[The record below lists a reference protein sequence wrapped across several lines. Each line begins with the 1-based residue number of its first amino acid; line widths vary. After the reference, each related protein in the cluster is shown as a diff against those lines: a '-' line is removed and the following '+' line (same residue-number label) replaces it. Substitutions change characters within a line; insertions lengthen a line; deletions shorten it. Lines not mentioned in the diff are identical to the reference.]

1 MDRSIT
7 GYHQDESH
15 DWVAELSCGHN
26 QHVRHRPPFQDRAWV
41 LHEQG
46 RAGRIGMPLSCPL
59 CDRAELPAD
68 VRLAR
73 SSPEWNERTLPDGL
87 RRPHRLTSGTWGRIV
102 LREGCLRLTMATVPP
117 LEVELAG
124 DGAVQAI
131 PPDIDHEVLPV
142 GPVRFS
148 VDFLAVERARAQAN
162 MERGKS
168 RRAPSG
174 QGGDPAC
181 WAGLLCPEC
190 GIVLDG
196 SPHHLGCPLRA
207 SN

>member
-1 MDRSIT
+1 MDRPIT

-41 LHEQG
+41 LSEQD
-46 RAGRIGMPLSCPL
+46 RAGRIGTSLSCPL

-68 VRLAR
+68 LRPAR
-73 SSPEWNERTLPDGL
+73 SSPEWNERTLPEGL
-87 RRPHRLTSGTWGRIV
+87 LRAHRLPSGTWGRIV
-102 LREGCLRLTMATVPP
+102 FREGRLRLTMATDPP

-131 PPDIDHEVLPV
+131 PPDIDHQVLPV

-148 VDFLAVERARAQAN
+148 VDFLAVVRARAKEA
-162 MERGKS
+162 ERGRS
-168 RRAPSG
+168 LRAPSG

-196 SPHHLGCPLRA
+196 SPHHQGCPLRA